1 MSRPEAVADL
11 DPSREVYVGGST
23 IGSATRA
30 HLYNDTECW
39 HTGDLRPVAAGV
51 LFHDQPVCQL
61 CAAALDAEIAEV
73 SGDGT

>member
-11 DPSREVYVGGST
+11 DPSREVYVGPSANV
-23 IGSATRA
+23 GSATRA
-30 HLYNDTECW
+30 HLHNDTEKCW

-51 LFHDQPVCQL
+51 LFHDQPVCQI

-73 SGDGT
+73 SE

>member
-11 DPSREVYVGGST
+11 DPSRVVYVGGSARHS
-23 IGSATRA
+23 SATRA
-30 HLYNDTECW
+30 HLYNDTEECW
-39 HTGDLRPVAAGV
+39 HSGDLRPVAAGV

-73 SGDGT
+73 SE